1 MLRVVYDG
9 QIFASQSHGGVSR
22 IFSQLITELQ
32 KNEIDVR
39 ILSLLTDNE
48 YFNNKAFLKGFSF
61 PGKIVMMKEIN
72 KRYAIYKLRQ
82 GNFDVFHPTN
92 YNPYF

>member
-48 YFNNKAFLKGFSF
+48 YFNWEPVMPNCLEFL
-61 PGKIVMMKEIN
+61 N
-72 KRYAIYKLRQ
+72 IYL
-82 GNFDVFHPTN
+82 
-92 YNPYF
+92 